1 MQEALEAALATIA
14 REPVTLTVAGRTD
27 AGVHARG
34 QVASHPGPPLHA
46 QRLNGLLPA
55 DLAVVSSEEA
65 AEGFDARRDAVSRTY
80 RYRVLTR
87 AARSPHQRRTS
98 LHWRRPCDRDA
109 LHACAAAVRGNHD
122 FTAFTPSGGYHSRF
136 TRQVLRSQWADEGD
150 LIEYWIEADS
160 FMRHMVRTLV
170 GSMLW
175 VAAGRME
182 MAAFKG
188 LLEGRPRDEAAD
200 TAPAHGLCLEAV
212 SYE

>member
-1 MQEALEAALATIA
+1 MQETLEHALATIT
-14 REPVTLTVAGRTD
+14 REEVRLTVAGRTD

-34 QVASHPGPPLHA
+34 QVASHPGAPVSA
-46 QRLNGLLPA
+46 QRLNGLLPD
-55 DLAVVSSEEA
+55 DLAVVSSDEA
-65 AEGFDARRDAVSRTY
+65 PEAFDARRDARSRTY

-87 AARSPHQRRTS
+87 AARSPHERRTS

-109 LHACAAAVRGNHD
+109 LHACAAAVRGKQD
-122 FTAFTPSGGYHSRF
+122 FTAFTPTGGYHSRF
-136 TRQVLRSQWADEGD
+136 TREVTRSEWVAEGD
-150 LIEYWIEADS
+150 LVEYWIEADS

-182 MAAFKG
+182 RDFFEG
-188 LLEGRPRDEAAD
+188 LLAGRPRAEAAD

-212 SYE
+212 AYE

>member
-1 MQEALEAALATIA
+1 MK
-14 REPVTLTVAGRTD
+14 LTVAGRTD

-34 QVASHPGPPLHA
+34 QVASYPGLPVPA
-46 QRLNGLLPA
+46 QRINGLLPA
-55 DLAVVSSEEA
+55 DLAVVRSEEA
-65 AEGFDARRDAVSRTY
+65 PEAFDARRDARSRTY

-87 AARSPHQRRTS
+87 TVRSPHERRTS

-109 LHACAAAVRGNHD
+109 LHACAAAVQGKHD
-122 FTAFTPSGGYHSRF
+122 FTAFTPTGGHHSRF
-136 TRQVLRSQWADEGD
+136 TREVVRSEWVEQGD
-150 LIEYWIEADS
+150 LIEYLIEADS

-170 GSMLW
+170 GNMLW

-182 MAAFKG
+182 REAFEG
-188 LLEGRPRDEAAD
+188 LLEGRPREEAAD